1 MQLSVSLRSQN
12 TQCTQAPLHSCAIL
26 YTLLPCVKQSQEDS
40 SENTILNVKFIFLER
55 KNPQGFHCSPNS
67 VIPNVNHYSLVVTC
81 YPNPVI
87 TILSNCSPCYALLV
101 ILYCHPSDNNVFI
114 ISLSSNSSVIEVL
127 SFQSYLTHLLI
138 QCCII
143 EEVWRKKPRQTDFVV
158 LWGKIAAH
166 MLLFR
171 LCSRR
176 VDKRQAG
183 SKIWGDICILHFFID

>member
-1 MQLSVSLRSQN
+1 MKTNRICIRNPKNTKLTLPPSISPYCTVHYLKYLLSLKSSVCSCNSLFHWGHRIHSVHRHR
-12 TQCTQAPLHSCAIL
+12 CTRVLFC
-26 YTLLPCVKQSQEDS
+26 TLLPCEKQSQEDS

-114 ISLSSNSSVIEVL
+114 PSLSSNSSVIEVL
-127 SFQSYLTHLLI
+127 SFQSYLTHLSI
-138 QCCII
+138 
-143 EEVWRKKPRQTDFVV
+143 
-158 LWGKIAAH
+158 
-166 MLLFR
+166 
-171 LCSRR
+171 
-176 VDKRQAG
+176 
-183 SKIWGDICILHFFID
+183 